1 MLLGLTVLMDFHS
14 TYSPAYEVSLY
25 LITMLFPKPRS
36 FIRQLTAAK
45 TFAKMRE
52 TLLLMNKQKCNVCK
66 YLFIK
71 DKVIF
76 LNI

>member
-25 LITMLFPKPRS
+25 LITMIFPKTRS
-36 FIRQLTAAK
+36 FIRPLTAAK
-45 TFAKMRE
+45 TFAKVRE
-52 TLLLMNKQKCNVCK
+52 TLLLMNKQKWNVCK

-71 DKVIF
+71 DKVNF
-76 LNI
+76 FNI